1 MADYTS
7 SKTGAQI
14 DTILGGTF
22 GGDVTINGVTFGSGA
37 GGVNN
42 NTVSGL
48 NALQSN
54 TTGEYN
60 TAVGRESLRDNTTG
74 QQNTASGNGSL
85 AFNTTGTYN
94 TANGVNALRL
104 NTTGSENT
112 ATGTTSLNAN
122 TTGTK
127 NTACGMRSLENN
139 TTGIFNTAVG
149 FEASKY
155 TTTGERN
162 SSLGLNALY
171 TNTTGDD
178 NIAIGYAA
186 ISTSA
191 TISGQCTLGNATI
204 TNLRCN
210 DTSISSLSDERDK
223 TNIVDIPL
231 GLDFINTLRP
241 VSFDW
246 DRRDGSM
253 VGKKDFGFIAQE
265 LKAAQEATVY
275 SESMRLVCEDNP
287 ERIEADPMKTYPVL
301 VKAIQELSAKIAE
314 LEAKLAV

>member
-22 GGDVTINGVTFGSGA
+22 ASDVTINGLTVGA
-37 GGVNN
+37 GGGNETT
-42 NTVSGL
+42 NTAFGVS
-48 NALQSN
+48 ALYSN
-54 TTGEYN
+54 TTGAEN
-60 TAVGRESLRDNTTG
+60 TAIGRSALYSNTIG
-74 QQNTASGNGSL
+74 SNNTASGRL
-85 AFNTTGTYN
+85 ALRSNTTGDNNVASGYHALYSN
-94 TANGVNALRL
+94 TTGDNNVASGLTALYSNTTGDNNVASGLTALYSNTTGNNNVGIGRSAL
-104 NTTGSENT
+104 YSNTTGS
-112 ATGTTSLNAN
+112 
-122 TTGTK
+122 
-127 NTACGMRSLENN
+127 
-139 TTGIFNTAVG
+139 
-149 FEASKY
+149 
-155 TTTGERN
+155 
-162 SSLGLNALY
+162 
-171 TNTTGDD
+171 D
-178 NIAIGYAA
+178 NIAFGRSAQ
-186 ISTSA
+186 STSG
-191 TISGQCTLGNATI
+191 TVSGQCTLGSTSI

-223 TNIVDIPL
+223 TNIIDIPL

-241 VSFDW
+241 VSFNW

-275 SESMRLVCEDNP
+275 SDSMRLVCEDNP

-301 VKAIQELSAKIAE
+301 VKAIQELSAKVAE